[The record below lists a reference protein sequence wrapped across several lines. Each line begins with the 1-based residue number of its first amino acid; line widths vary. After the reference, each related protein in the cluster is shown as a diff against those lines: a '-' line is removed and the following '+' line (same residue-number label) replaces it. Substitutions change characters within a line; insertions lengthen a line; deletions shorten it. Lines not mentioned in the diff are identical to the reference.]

1 MGASRASA
9 MWLVVH
15 DAAMMIAGGMLIAL
29 PAVWGLRR
37 FVEAEL
43 FGVPA
48 LHVPTMVIAGFVLA
62 IVALSAAM
70 LPAWRAATVNPIEAL
85 RV

>member
-1 MGASRASA
+1 
-9 MWLVVH
+9 V
-15 DAAMMIAGGMLIAL
+15 
-29 PAVWGLRR
+29 GLRR

-48 LHVPTMVIAGFVLA
+48 LHVPTMVMGAVAFVV
-62 IVALSAAM
+62 VALSAAM
-70 LPAWRAATVNPIEAL
+70 LPAWRAATVNPTDAL